1 MSASGHVP
9 PQLPPDIIGPLYVD
23 RLLDRLPVRAINAP
37 TYCYVRDPLG
47 VAGDEGSTVI
57 VGLNGMRLVTQRTW
71 TTARNNP

>member
-1 MSASGHVP
+1 M
-9 PQLPPDIIGPLYVD
+9 D
-23 RLLDRLPVRAINAP
+23 RLLDRLPVRAIKAP
-37 TYCYVRDPLG
+37 NYCYVRDPLG

>member
-1 MSASGHVP
+1 M
-9 PQLPPDIIGPLYVD
+9 D